1 MSIFIYCLIAFAKI
15 EKTPAPTYKKTF
27 VVTAYSPGDFGV
39 GTRTASGKRVR
50 RGHVAVDTRHIKFG
64 TKMYIP
70 GYGHAVAEDRG
81 GAIKGNRIDVY
92 MTSRGEATRWGRRKV
107 VVTIYRG
114 KNEKKN

>member
-1 MSIFIYCLIAFAKI
+1 MSIFVYCMLAFAKL
-15 EKTPAPTYKKTF
+15 EKMPVSHYKKTF
-27 VVTAYSPGDFGV
+27 VVTAYAPGDKGV

-92 MTSRGEATRWGRRKV
+92 MTSRGEAVRWGRRKV
-107 VVTIYRG
+107 TVTVYRR
-114 KNEKKN
+114 KNEKKT